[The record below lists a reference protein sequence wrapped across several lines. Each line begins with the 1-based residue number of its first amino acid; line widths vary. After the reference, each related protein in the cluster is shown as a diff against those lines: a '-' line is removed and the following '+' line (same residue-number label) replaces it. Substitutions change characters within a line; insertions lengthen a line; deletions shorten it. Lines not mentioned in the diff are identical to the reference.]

1 MAKRPPPRAAS
12 RKSALRKA
20 SPPPSRGR
28 ARRDN
33 DYDDAPPPPPKRK
46 AAWPFV
52 LVMVL
57 AWTAIFGAIFYSN
70 FVSTLPDVKNLM
82 AAGPS
87 RDVTILDDHGRLI
100 ARRGLVQGQM
110 ITLADLPPYV
120 PNAFI
125 AIEDRR
131 FREHFGL
138 DPIGMIRAGVSNM
151 AAGHVVQ
158 GGSTLTQ
165 QLAKNLFLTP
175 SRTFERKTQEAMLAL
190 YLESRYSKDQILT
203 LYLNRVYFGAGVFGI
218 EAASEKFFGKH
229 AGELGLT
236 EAAMLAG
243 SVKAPARYNP
253 LADTDASL
261 ARAQVVLR
269 AMQDTGFIDDNTR
282 AQAQATRPRI
292 VQGSATPQS
301 GYFADYVLSRLDG
314 FIGNTTDPVIV
325 ETSFDLETQVMAE
338 RAVAR
343 TLDAE
348 GARIGASQ
356 AALVA
361 MTPDGAIRA
370 MVGGRS
376 YSQSSFNRASD
387 AERQPGS
394 AFKPFV
400 YLTAFE
406 HGHTP
411 DDIMNDGP
419 VDIHGWKPSDF
430 EGEFQGDIT
439 LTKAFAESSNVI
451 AAQLTDQVGPKE
463 VARTAR
469 RLGIVSPLA
478 EVSSLAL
485 GTSGVTPLELTGA
498 YVPFAN
504 GGEGV
509 LPFAIVSI
517 RTKTGKVLYTRKG
530 SALGAVMSPQNN
542 AAMTRLMVETV
553 TTGTGKA
560 ARLDERPSAGKT
572 GTTQDSHDAWFV
584 GFTADLVCGVW
595 VGNDNSAP
603 MHKTKGLTATGGG
616 VPAHIWHSFMEDA
629 EKDLPV
635 MPLVGSTL
643 IAQADDQPPQAQ
655 PETPADEDKKP
666 DAFER
671 ILSGI
676 FGGRNS

>member
-1 MAKRPPPRAAS
+1 MAKRPQARNEARKSSGQPPRS
-12 RKSALRKA
+12 K
-20 SPPPSRGR
+20 
-28 ARRDN
+28 RRDR
-33 DYDDAPPPPPKRK
+33 DDDDDAPPPPPRRK
-46 AAWPFV
+46 AAAWPFV
-52 LVMVL
+52 LVML
-57 AWTAIFGAIFYSN
+57 LIWSAIFGAIFYSN
-70 FVSTLPDVKNLM
+70 FLSNLPDVKNLL
-82 AAGPS
+82 ATGPT
-87 RDVTILDDHGRLI
+87 RDVTILDDRARMI
-100 ARRGLVQGQM
+100 ARRGLSQGRM
-110 ITLADLPPYV
+110 VTIAELPSFV

-138 DPIGMIRAGVSNM
+138 DPIGMARAGLSNIM
-151 AAGHVVQ
+151 AGHVVQ

-175 SRTFERKTQEAMLAL
+175 SRTFDRKAQEAMLAV

-229 AGELGLT
+229 ADALGLT

-243 SVKAPARYNP
+243 SVKAPARYNAI
-253 LADTDASL
+253 ADTDASL
-261 ARAQVVLR
+261 ARAHLVLR
-269 AMQDTGFIDDNTR
+269 AMEDTGFIDDNTR
-282 AQAQATRPRI
+282 TQAQATRPSI
-292 VQGSATPQS
+292 MKGSGTPQS
-301 GYFADYVLSRLDG
+301 GYFADWVLSRLDG
-314 FIGNTTDPVIV
+314 FIGDTTEPVIV
-325 ETSFDLETQVMAE
+325 ETSFDLETQAMAE
-338 RAVAR
+338 HAVAQ
-343 TLDAE
+343 TLDTE
-348 GARIGASQ
+348 GSRIGASQ

-376 YSQSSFNRASD
+376 YSASSYNRASD

-411 DDIMNDGP
+411 DDVMHDGP

-430 EGEFQGDIT
+430 EGEYQGDIT

-451 AAQLTDQVGPKE
+451 AAQLTDELGPTE

-509 LPFAIVSI
+509 LPFGIVSI
-517 RTKTGKVLYTRKG
+517 RTKAGKILYERKG
-530 SALGAVMSPQNN
+530 SALGAVMSPTNN

-560 ARLDERPSAGKT
+560 ARLNERPSGGKT

-595 VGNDNSAP
+595 IGNDNSTP
-603 MHKTKGLTATGGG
+603 MHKVPGLTATGGG
-616 VPAHIWHSFMEDA
+616 VPAHIFHAFMEDA
-629 EKDLPV
+629 EKNMPV
-635 MPLVGSTL
+635 APLIGATL
-643 IAQADDQPPQAQ
+643 LAQADDVQAQ
-655 PETPADEDKKP
+655 TPIPNKKP

-676 FGGRNS
+676 FGGT

>member
-1 MAKRPPPRAAS
+1 M
-12 RKSALRKA
+12 L
-20 SPPPSRGR
+20 
-28 ARRDN
+28 
-33 DYDDAPPPPPKRK
+33 
-46 AAWPFV
+46 
-52 LVMVL
+52 L
-57 AWTAIFGAIFYSN
+57 AWCAIFGAIFYSN
-70 FVSTLPDVKNLM
+70 FLSNLPDVKNLL
-82 AAGPS
+82 ATGPT
-87 RDVTILDDHGRLI
+87 RDVTILDDRGRLI
-100 ARRGLVQGQM
+100 ARRGLSQGRQVNVSE
-110 ITLADLPPYV
+110 LPAYV

-138 DPIGMIRAGVSNM
+138 DPIGMARAGISNM
-151 AAGHVVQ
+151 MAGHVVQ

-175 SRTFERKTQEAMLAL
+175 SRTFDRKAQEAMLAV

-229 AGELGLT
+229 ADELGLT

-243 SVKAPARYNP
+243 SVKAPARYNAI
-253 LADTDASL
+253 ADTDASL

-269 AMQDTGFIDDNTR
+269 AMEDTGFINDKSR
-282 AQAQATRPRI
+282 IQAQATRPRI
-292 VQGSATPQS
+292 MKGSGTPQS
-301 GYFADYVLSRLDG
+301 GYFADWVLSRLDG
-314 FIGNTTDPVIV
+314 FIGDATEPVIV
-325 ETSFDLETQVMAE
+325 ETSFDLETQAMAE
-338 RAVAR
+338 RAVAQ
-343 TLDAE
+343 TLDDE

-376 YSQSSFNRASD
+376 YSESSFNRASD

-411 DDIMNDGP
+411 DDIMRDGP

-451 AAQLTDQVGPKE
+451 AAQLTDQVGAKE

-469 RLGIVSPLA
+469 RLGIISPLA

-509 LPFAIVSI
+509 LPFGIVSI
-517 RTKTGKVLYTRKG
+517 RTKGGKILYERKG
-530 SALGAVMSPQNN
+530 SALGAVMSPANN
-542 AAMTRLMVETV
+542 AAMTKLMVETV

-595 VGNDNSAP
+595 IGNDNSAP
-603 MHKTKGLTATGGG
+603 MHKTRDLTATGGG
-616 VPAHIWHSFMEDA
+616 VPAHIWHAFMEDA
-629 EKDLPV
+629 EKGLPAQ
-635 MPLVGSTL
+635 PLIGTTL
-643 IAQADDQPPQAQ
+643 VAQADAQSPPQ
-655 PETPADEDKKP
+655 TDDDKKP

-676 FGGRNS
+676 FGGT